1 VQKVWVVHPRNVFL
15 LKFIVYSN
23 HLFMKKIILPSVLFL
38 SFAATAIAQSK
49 TFAITSAGAG
59 NYFWSDIRQVDLS
72 TGQVLNPVFETDKTS
87 YQAFD
92 ATTKKAINN
101 ESKANVVNYIDK
113 PFAYG
118 VAAAAFD
125 KKHDRLY
132 FTPMHIAQIRYID
145 MSSGEAKFF
154 YLQDKM
160 LDNPTGY
167 LSEENHITRMVIMNK
182 TGYAITNDGNHV
194 FSFTTGKKPT
204 VTDMGALVDDPSN
217 NGISIHNR
225 CTSWG
230 GDLVAAN
237 DGNLY
242 LISANRHVFTINT
255 ETRVA
260 KLVGNIKGI
269 PGNITTNGAVIND
282 NGVLVLASA
291 TTGSSL
297 YTVDT
302 ETLQATAIPSTSN
315 AYSMSDLA
323 NANLLN
329 VKKAGSETTPV
340 ETAKIPVPLVANDNI
355 NVYPNPVVGTQ
366 FKINFDEMAK
376 GNYQVMVT
384 DLSGRTLLSKRIII
398 QGEAQIE
405 TISFDKKPARGLYLV
420 KIADA
425 ANSNV
430 YTGKLVVD

>member
-1 VQKVWVVHPRNVFL
+1 
-15 LKFIVYSN
+15 
-23 HLFMKKIILPSVLFL
+23 MKKIILPSIIFL
-38 SFAATAIAQSK
+38 AFVATATAQSK

-59 NYFWSDIRQVDLS
+59 NYFWSDIRLVNIS

-101 ESKANVVNYIDK
+101 EAKANVVNYIDK

-118 VAAAAFD
+118 VAAAAYD

-132 FTPMHIAQIRYID
+132 FTPMHVAQIRYID
-145 MSSGEAKFF
+145 LSSGEAKFF

-160 LDNPTGY
+160 IDNPTGY
-167 LSEENHITRMVIMNK
+167 LSEENHITRMVVMNR
-182 TGYAITNDGNHV
+182 TGYAITNDGNHM
-194 FSFTTGKKPT
+194 FSFTTGKKPA
-204 VTDMGALVDDPSN
+204 VTDLGALIDDPSN

-242 LISANRHVFTINT
+242 LVSANRHLFNINT

-260 KLVGNIKGI
+260 KLVGSIKGI

-282 NGVLVLASA
+282 NGELVLASA
-291 TTGSSL
+291 TTGSGL
-297 YTVDT
+297 YTVDI
-302 ETLQATAIPSTSN
+302 ESLQATAIPATTN

-329 VKKAGSETTPV
+329 VRKAGGETTPV

-376 GNYQVMVT
+376 GSYQVMVT
-384 DLSGRTLLSKRIII
+384 DLSGRTLLTKRVNV
-398 QGEAQIE
+398 QNEAQTE
-405 TISFDKKPARGLYLV
+405 TISFDKKPARGIYLV
-420 KIADA
+420 KIADV